1 MGKGDCSLWRLTWYD
16 ILSIDTYF
24 ISLLGLVEISSGRRY
39 GSPSTGGIFTLD
51 DGQRTGVNG
60 GYPSNKGFLSYRVVL
75 YV

>member
-39 GSPSTGGIFTLD
+39 GNASTGGIFTLD
-51 DGQRTGVNG
+51 KRTGVNG
-60 GYPSNKGFLSYRVVL
+60 GYPSNKGFLFYKVVL